1 MNLEG
6 RALTVKHKLMG
17 SFGDKVD
24 AIVVGAGAG
33 GGVVAKQLAATGM
46 KTVVFELGEWP
57 NYDANSPNDELC
69 NMRHQIVGSPHSYNG
84 KPAHIANCVGS
95 GTVTYGAMAWRFMPQ
110 DFKLKSIYGKFYEGS
125 SLEDWPITYEELE
138 PYYEQAEYEVGVSG
152 DQRENPFAPPRKK
165 PFPMPPFEHPSD
177 DILIRDAAKRL
188 GYHPYPTPML
198 RNSVPYNGR
207 CACIRNRTCCGYV
220 CPVDAKNGTHNT
232 VIPVALKTGN
242 CKLLTGHF
250 VYEIIM
256 EGKRAVGVRYFDKDK
271 VARQMRADVVVL
283 SAAAYQ
289 TARLLYNSKC
299 SQFPAG
305 IGNQNDQLGRH
316 SQTHF
321 YTGSYGMFD
330 RDVLAYEGPGTT
342 LAISDFNHLPREG
355 IIGGVVCTEFYIM
368 PWACSRRRPPNSPR
382 WGAEHKRFQREDYKK
397 IKELLAC
404 VQQVPRAESRV
415 VLSNA
420 KDEYGVPKVHG
431 TGSNHP
437 KTWDN
442 AKFVSDRMAEILKEA
457 GAKFTWQPIL
467 DSARSGGGG
476 GGQHQSGTC
485 RMGKDPKKSVVDPDC
500 KVWGTENL
508 YVADGS
514 VHVNNGG
521 FNPVLTIMALAFR
534 TGKHIAE
541 KYSKA

>member
-1 MNLEG
+1 ME
-6 RALTVKHKLMG
+6 
-17 SFGDKVD
+17 KVD

-33 GGVVAKQLAATGM
+33 GGVAAKQLAAAGM

-57 NYDANSPNDELC
+57 NYDADSPNDELC

-84 KPAHIANCVGS
+84 KPAQIANCVGS

-138 PYYEQAEYEVGVSG
+138 PYYEQAEYEIGVSG

-165 PFPMPPFEHPSD
+165 PFPMPAFEIGMD
-177 DILIRDAAKRL
+177 DVIIRDAAKRL
-188 GYHPYPTPML
+188 GYHPYPIPML

-207 CACIRNRTCCGYV
+207 CGCIRNRTCCGYV

-256 EGKRAVGVRYFDKDK
+256 EGKRAVGVKYFDKDK

-283 SAAAYQ
+283 AASALE

-305 IGNQNDQLGRH
+305 IGNQNDQLGRNLQNH
-316 SQTHF
+316 Y
-321 YTGSYGMFD
+321 YTGATGLFD
-330 RDVLAYEGPGTT
+330 KRVLSFSGPGAT

-355 IIGGVVCTEFYIM
+355 IIGGVICTEFYKM
-368 PWACSRRRPPNSPR
+368 PWALSRVRPPNSPR
-382 WGAEHKRFQREDYKK
+382 WGAEHKRFQREDAVKLK
-397 IKELLAC
+397 NIHSC
-404 VQQVPRAESRV
+404 VQQIPSRDCRAFISKSR
-415 VLSNA
+415 
-420 KDEYGVPKVHG
+420 DEYGVPKIAMSG
-431 TGSNHP
+431 TSDVR
-437 KTWDN
+437 TWKN
-442 AKFVSDRMAEILKEA
+442 AKFVSSKMAEIMREA
-457 GAKFTWQPIL
+457 GAKRVWEGIDGTRP
-467 DSARSGGGG
+467 SGGGG

-534 TGKHIAE
+534 TGKHIAD